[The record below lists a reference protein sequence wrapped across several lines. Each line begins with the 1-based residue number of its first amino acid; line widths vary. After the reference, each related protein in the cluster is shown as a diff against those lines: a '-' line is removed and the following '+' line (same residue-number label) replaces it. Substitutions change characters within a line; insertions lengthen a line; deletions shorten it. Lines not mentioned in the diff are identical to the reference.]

1 MLLWVLQR
9 ELLNAIPRM
18 QKRKYSEGF
27 RVIGRWNV
35 GGGPTGFQL
44 WLCLGRRSTIAL
56 SSGGRGGVS
65 SPLTTAPT
73 RWRRSCFS
81 GSRNRLVAPAGTEH
95 AGAQTQM
102 RRRSRSC
109 CSLPGFAHFTNLLGQ
124 RGERGGGRMLA
135 GPRARRRGYGGKKSH
150 VADVKT
156 MALL

>member
-18 QKRKYSEGF
+18 QKIKYSEGF
-27 RVIGRWNV
+27 RVV

-44 WLCLGRRSTIAL
+44 WLCLGRRSKIAL
-56 SSGGRGGVS
+56 SSGGRDGVS

-102 RRRSRSC
+102 RGALGAAAVC
-109 CSLPGFAHFTNLLGQ
+109 QVLLISQ
-124 RGERGGGRMLA
+124 TCLASPAKEEAGGRWPVHVHA
-135 GPRARRRGYGGKKSH
+135 AEVTKK
-150 VADVKT
+150 VT
-156 MALL
+156 LLM